1 MCLHNYWLRA
11 WLANVWWYFNR
22 SIEVAALEKTSLTTP
37 VALGRVLG
45 AKRKFTDGAKVKDV
59 QKKKRAKNVNDSRSY
74 KFSYSSYIFNSVK
87 HTFFLSCLVSSGIS
101 CVCQVIDTTNL
112 LSILVS
118 INLKSAEISGFH
130 SYHKFHHLYC
140 NFTNS
145 QKKPWTTPQS
155 SQKKSVK
162 SLLCGRQESDLK
174 CMTQKTRRKTQ
185 NSFAAEACK
194 NNKLNK
200 SRSWLSDKQ

>member
-1 MCLHNYWLRA
+1 M
-11 WLANVWWYFNR
+11 
-22 SIEVAALEKTSLTTP
+22 AALEKTSLTTP

-145 QKKPWTTPQS
+145 QKKTLNHSPKFP
-155 SQKKSVK
+155 KFPK
-162 SLLCGRQESDLK
+162 EK
-174 CMTQKTRRKTQ
+174 CEVSAVWQ
-185 NSFAAEACK
+185 AGI
-194 NNKLNK
+194 
-200 SRSWLSDKQ
+200 RSKVHDSEDKA

>member
-22 SIEVAALEKTSLTTP
+22 SIEVAALEKTSLTAP
-37 VALGRVLG
+37 VALGRALG

-59 QKKKRAKNVNDSRSY
+59 QKKNSY

-87 HTFFLSCLVSSGIS
+87 HTFILSCLVSSGIS

-145 QKKPWTTPQS
+145 QKNLNHSPKFPKFP
-155 SQKKSVK
+155 K
-162 SLLCGRQESDLK
+162 EK
-174 CMTQKTRRKTQ
+174 CEVSAVWQ
-185 NSFAAEACK
+185 AGI
-194 NNKLNK
+194 
-200 SRSWLSDKQ
+200 RSKVHDSEDKA